1 MSETSKKRV
10 RANTEP
16 DPETVPHVPD
26 EQKGQPSSR
35 LEASKGAVR
44 RRREAPGC
52 GEAERET
59 TGFLVSRPTDRR
71 RRSGRRPD
79 PTGRAPRS

>member
-16 DPETVPHVPD
+16 DPETTPHVPD

-35 LEASKGAVR
+35 LEASKEPVQDEEKR
-44 RRREAPGC
+44 RVADKLR
-52 GEAERET
+52 EREQD
-59 TGFLVSRPTDRR
+59 S
-71 RRSGRRPD
+71 
-79 PTGRAPRS
+79 

>member
-16 DPETVPHVPD
+16 DPETTPHVPD

-35 LEASKGAVR
+35 LEASKEPSEDEEKRRAVERLKER
-44 RRREAPGC
+44 RQD
-52 GEAERET
+52 
-59 TGFLVSRPTDRR
+59 S
-71 RRSGRRPD
+71 
-79 PTGRAPRS
+79 

>member
-16 DPETVPHVPD
+16 DPETTPHVPD

-35 LEASKGAVR
+35 LEASKEPSEHEEKRRAVERLKER
-44 RRREAPGC
+44 RQD
-52 GEAERET
+52 
-59 TGFLVSRPTDRR
+59 S
-71 RRSGRRPD
+71 
-79 PTGRAPRS
+79 

>member
-1 MSETSKKRV
+1 MSETSEKRV

-35 LEASKGAVR
+35 LEASKEPSEDEEKR
-44 RRREAPGC
+44 RVVERLKERRQD
-52 GEAERET
+52 
-59 TGFLVSRPTDRR
+59 S
-71 RRSGRRPD
+71 
-79 PTGRAPRS
+79 

>member
-16 DPETVPHVPD
+16 DPETTPHVPD

-35 LEASKGAVR
+35 LEASKEPSEDEEKR
-44 RRREAPGC
+44 RVVERLKERRQD
-52 GEAERET
+52 
-59 TGFLVSRPTDRR
+59 S
-71 RRSGRRPD
+71 
-79 PTGRAPRS
+79 

>member
-16 DPETVPHVPD
+16 DPETAPHVPD

-35 LEASKGAVR
+35 LEASKEPSEDEEKRRAVERLKER
-44 RRREAPGC
+44 RQD
-52 GEAERET
+52 
-59 TGFLVSRPTDRR
+59 S
-71 RRSGRRPD
+71 
-79 PTGRAPRS
+79 